1 MLSEIN
7 HGKRRHVDGINYPL
21 RELTKGKKLT
31 ENNLLEIKELLEHSD
46 LPMTE
51 IAKQYNIN
59 VSTIRKINKGKHRYH
74 ND

>member
-7 HGKRRHVDGINYPL
+7 HGKRRHIDNVKYPL
-21 RELTKGKKLT
+21 RELTKGRKLT

-46 LPMTE
+46 LPMTQ
-51 IAKQYNIN
+51 IAQQYN
-59 VSTIRKINKGKHRYH
+59 VVVETIRKINKGKNHYH

>member
-7 HGKRRHVDGINYPL
+7 HGKRRHIDNVKYPL
-21 RELTKGKKLT
+21 REFTQGKKLT

-46 LPMTE
+46 LPMTQ
-51 IAKQYNIN
+51 IAQQYN
-59 VSTIRKINKGKHRYH
+59 VVVETIRKINKGKRRYH